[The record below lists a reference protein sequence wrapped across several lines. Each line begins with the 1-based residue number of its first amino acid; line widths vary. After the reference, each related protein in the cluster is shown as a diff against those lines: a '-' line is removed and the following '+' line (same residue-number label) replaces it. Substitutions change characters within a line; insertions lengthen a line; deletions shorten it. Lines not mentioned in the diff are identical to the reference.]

1 MGQIVSVDV
10 KHSLGA
16 EEAKRRVQAGIDGL
30 RQKYA
35 AQLSKL
41 QIDWS
46 DLRGDITVS
55 AMGQTFKG
63 AMEFFPDVVRVS
75 LELPW
80 VLAMIAEKAKGLMT
94 RHTGEMLQLPPP
106 SKD

>member
-16 EEAKRRVQAGIDGL
+16 EEAQRRVQSGIDGL

-41 QIDWS
+41 QVDWS
-46 DLRGDITVS
+46 QGRGDVTIA

-63 AMEFFPDVVRVS
+63 AMEFFPDIVRVS

-80 VLAMIAEKAKGLMT
+80 VLAMIAEKAKNLMT

-106 SKD
+106 KD

>member
-16 EEAKRRVQAGIDGL
+16 EEAKRRVQAGIDAL
-30 RQKYA
+30 REKYA
-35 AQLSKL
+35 SHLSTV
-41 QIDWS
+41 QIDWGETRA
-46 DLRGDITVS
+46 DLTIG
-55 AMGQTFKG
+55 ALGHNLKG
-63 AMEFFPDVVRVS
+63 ALEFFPDIVRVS

-94 RHTGEMLQLPPP
+94 KHAGEMLQLPPP
-106 SKD
+106 KA